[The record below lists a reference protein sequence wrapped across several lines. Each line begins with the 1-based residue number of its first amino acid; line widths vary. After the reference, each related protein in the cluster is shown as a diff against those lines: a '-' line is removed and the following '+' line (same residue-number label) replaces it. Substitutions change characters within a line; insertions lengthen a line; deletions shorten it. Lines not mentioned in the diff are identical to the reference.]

1 MSGKMLPLLAV
12 LTIAHFAAPAASAGV
27 IVFDN
32 TADSISAADAFN
44 VPLFASFSTGSNTGP
59 ITNLELALGVSV
71 PSDGGIVNVA
81 LYADSATCTGSPVN
95 TTCPGT
101 FLANLGT
108 LADSSL
114 GGLENLSVST
124 SPTLAAS
131 TRYWLVL
138 SQTSGSADWDFTA
151 SASGTGV
158 SGEFWGHG
166 GLEEPNTSPGDT
178 IMQVTL
184 GTSAVPEPGALALSG
199 FGLGVL
205 AFAARRRRKTS

>member
-1 MSGKMLPLLAV
+1 MSKRMLPLLAV
-12 LTIAHFAAPAASAGV
+12 LTIAHIAAPAASAGV

-32 TADSISAADAFN
+32 TGDSVSAADLFS
-44 VPLFASFSTGSNTGP
+44 VPLFASFSTGSNSGP
-59 ITNLELALGVSV
+59 ITSLELGLGVGN

-81 LYADSATCTGSPVN
+81 LYADSSTCTGGPVN
-95 TTCPGT
+95 TTCPGA

-114 GGLENLSVST
+114 SALETLPVST

-138 SQTSGSADWDFTA
+138 SQSSGSADWDYTA

-158 SGEFWGHG
+158 SGEYWGHG
-166 GLEEPNTSPGDT
+166 SLEEPNSVPGDT

-184 GTSAVPEPGALALSG
+184 GTSTVPEPGALALMGCGLSG
-199 FGLGVL
+199 L
-205 AFAARRRRKTS
+205 AFAARRRRKT